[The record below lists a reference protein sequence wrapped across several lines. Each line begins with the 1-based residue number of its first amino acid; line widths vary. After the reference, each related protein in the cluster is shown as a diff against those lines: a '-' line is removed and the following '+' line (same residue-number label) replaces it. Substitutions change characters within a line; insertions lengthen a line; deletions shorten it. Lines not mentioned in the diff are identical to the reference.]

1 MNKSDIDERADQT
14 GWVLLIVQSLLIG
27 CVTGLVV
34 GLFRYFNDHI
44 TLFFVRH
51 VGHPVFGAQPG
62 LAVAIFAALFLLAVI
77 SILLLRW
84 ERLIGGSGIP
94 QVELMIHGDLQ
105 MVWWRV
111 LITKFTGAWAALAGG
126 LSLGRGGAGIVVG
139 CSLVVGV

>member
-44 TLFFVRH
+44 TLFFVHH
-51 VGHPVFGAQPG
+51 VGQPEFGAQPG
-62 LAVAIFAALFLLAVI
+62 LAVVIFAALFLLAVI

-84 ERLIGGSGIP
+84 ERRIGGSGIP
-94 QVELMIHGDLQ
+94 LVELIIQGDLL
-105 MVWWRV
+105 MVWWLV
-111 LITKFTGAWAALAGG
+111 LITKFTVAMAS
-126 LSLGRGGAGIVVG
+126 LSAVL
-139 CSLVVGV
+139 